1 MFERWSV
8 KITDILEKQG
18 IIQSNSREVYEYG
31 LRQLFMSLLNIV
43 TMLLI
48 GAAMGMI
55 FQTIIFTVSYIPLRS
70 YAGGYHASSPK
81 RCWAVS
87 AIMLF
92 GNLFFLRLFPK
103 KFYVYLTILSLIAG
117 IFIIFLSPV
126 DDANKQL
133 DAKEIS
139 VYKLRTILTI
149 SIELTILIFLFVKKI
164 WQIIIVFEAVWI
176 TMLIMLV
183 VGKIK
188 NDIVIKKGK
197 K

>member
-1 MFERWSV
+1 M
-8 KITDILEKQG
+8 
-18 IIQSNSREVYEYG
+18 
-31 LRQLFMSLLNIV
+31 
-43 TMLLI
+43 
-48 GAAMGMI
+48 
-55 FQTIIFTVSYIPLRS
+55 
-70 YAGGYHASSPK
+70 
-81 RCWAVS
+81 
-87 AIMLF
+87 
-92 GNLFFLRLFPK
+92 FPK

-164 WQIIIVFEAVWI
+164 WQITIVFEAVWI